1 VIPYEGGSSAGRF
14 ALLHQQNSKPM
25 THRFTK
31 RLFAITAAIATAM
44 PALAQNNAPVDVAAF
59 NQPVKLACVGDSITK
74 GFGTKRSWPDQI
86 GEMLGNRWVVQNFG
100 VNGATLMNSGD
111 KPYQTLGAFT
121 SAVGF
126 APDVVVIMLGTNDT
140 KPHNWKNFASDYEKD
155 YRDLIGKFARLESKP
170 RIFICNP
177 PYIAKDGNWGI
188 NEADTKTQI
197 PVIEK
202 LARSL
207 NAGIIDVHAALE
219 GHDELIPD
227 KVHPNTE
234 GATLIA
240 EAVFKALTGKTA
252 PVPAV
257 K

>member
-1 VIPYEGGSSAGRF
+1 MIRQAGQKAWRYSI
-14 ALLHQQNSKPM
+14 NSNLM
-25 THRFTK
+25 TQRFTNQ
-31 RLFAITAAIATAM
+31 LFAITAAIVTAM
-44 PALAQNNAPVDVAAF
+44 PAPAKNNAPIDVAAYK
-59 NQPVKLACVGDSITK
+59 QPVKLACVGDSITN
-74 GFGTKRSWPDQI
+74 GFGTRRSWPDQI
-86 GEMLGNRWVVQNFG
+86 GAMLGDRWLVKNFG

-121 SAVGF
+121 SAIGF
-126 APDVVVIMLGTNDT
+126 APDVVVVMLGTNDT
-140 KPHNWKNFASDYEKD
+140 KPHNWKHFESDYEKD
-155 YRDLIGKFARLESKP
+155 YRSIVEKFAKLESKP
-170 RIFICNP
+170 RIFICKP

-202 LARSL
+202 LAKAL
-207 NAGIIDVHAALE
+207 NAGIIDVHGALE

-240 EAVFKALTGKTA
+240 KAVFKGLTGKPD